1 MNKTEKI
8 EVEGIRGTTLKKL
21 EEMEIEKNKEK
32 STKKIKNHE
41 LAKFWN
47 IKLRIDSKELFLVLL
62 NISALKKISK

>member
-32 STKKIKNHE
+32 STKK
-41 LAKFWN
+41 
-47 IKLRIDSKELFLVLL
+47 
-62 NISALKKISK
+62 KKKS